1 MWNKSNSS
9 DMVIHGRELSK
20 KGPFNEDQIRENG
33 VTLTIRKYTSES
45 SCQITGYDSNF
56 KLQGGDVVY
65 FLDGKVHRING
76 PAVISSDHE
85 LFIWVK
91 NGKVHRDDLPA
102 VESHDDSLQIYYEEG
117 FKHRVN
123 GPAQIYRGQ
132 KEYWIYG
139 KQYTDLDAY
148 TNESRSTILDFI
160 FEED

>member
-1 MWNKSNSS
+1 MWNKSNNS

-20 KGPFNEDQIRENG
+20 KGPFVEDQIRENG
-33 VTLTIRKYTSES
+33 FTLTIRKYTSDS
-45 SCQITGYDSNF
+45 TCQILGYDSNF

-76 PAVISSDHE
+76 PAVICQGV
-85 LFIWVK
+85 LFIWAK

-102 VESHDDSLQIYYEEG
+102 VETQDDSLQIYYEDG

-123 GPAQIYRGQ
+123 GPAVISGNT
-132 KEYWIYG
+132 KEYWIYNR
-139 KQYTDLDAY
+139 QFIDEDEYV
-148 TNESRSTILDFI
+148 NESRGTILDFI